1 MAYDLIQKDAVIAK
15 KKRNNRL
22 AKLKQSKLD
31 VRREQWLSQ
40 VKNKEL
46 KADSNERGTS
56 PTLFSLVTGESNK
69 LSVSSELGLKEVD
82 VEVSSI
88 HEIDLDSLMSSPV
101 GSSNLP
107 DSSCSCASSRCC
119 SVSVSENEEEDSCL
133 DDWETIAD
141 ALIAT
146 ENHHD
151 QKIDSP
157 PQSMKNSSLTDPKS
171 VNQNSHT
178 PLKEKESKKLVSG
191 ARGKSQAWRLDDASR
206 PQSLPNLVK
215 QNYQKLRSSRRAT
228 ATWARQNVEPQPS
241 SCPICYEDLDPT
253 DSSFLPCPCGFH
265 LCLFCHKRIIEGD
278 ARCPGCRKQ
287 YEHIKGDLGFKS
299 EVDLSRATYGN
310 LRTWIF

>member
-1 MAYDLIQKDAVIAK
+1 MIDQNVIAYPCFDLPG
-15 KKRNNRL
+15 NL
-22 AKLKQSKLD
+22 QVHLD
-31 VRREQWLSQ
+31 CDA

-46 KADSNERGTS
+46 KADSNGRGIS
-56 PTLFSLVTGESNK
+56 PTLFSLVSAEGNK
-69 LSVSSELGLKEVD
+69 LSENSELGTKEVD
-82 VEVSSI
+82 IEVSSI

-146 ENHHD
+146 DTGHD
-151 QKIDSP
+151 QKIVSP
-157 PQSMKNSSLTDPKS
+157 PQSVKNNGSTDPKS
-171 VNQNSHT
+171 VNQNSHV
-178 PLKEKESKKLVSG
+178 PLKEKESKKMVPG
-191 ARGKSQAWRLDDASR
+191 VRGKPQAWRLGDVSR

-215 QNYQKLRSSRRAT
+215 QNYQKMRSSRRAT

-265 LCLFCHKRIIEGD
+265 LCLFCHKKIMEGD

-287 YEHIKGDLGFKS
+287 YEHVEGDLGFRA
-299 EVDLSRATYGN
+299 EVDLNKASYGN

>member
-1 MAYDLIQKDAVIAK
+1 MSGYSA
-15 KKRNNRL
+15 
-22 AKLKQSKLD
+22 
-31 VRREQWLSQ
+31 
-40 VKNKEL
+40 VKNKEQ
-46 KADSNERGTS
+46 KADSNGRSIS
-56 PTLFSLVTGESNK
+56 PTLFSLVTGEDNK
-69 LSVSSELGLKEVD
+69 LSGSSELGLKEVD
-82 VEVSSI
+82 IEVSSI
-88 HEIDLDSLMSSPV
+88 NEIDLDSFMSSPV

-119 SVSVSENEEEDSCL
+119 SASVSENEEDSCI

-141 ALIAT
+141 ALIGT
-146 ENHHD
+146 EKHHD
-151 QKIDSP
+151 QKFDSP
-157 PQSMKNSSLTDPKS
+157 PQSLKKNSTIDPKS

-178 PLKEKESKKLVSG
+178 PFIEKEGKKLVSG
-191 ARGKSQAWRLDDASR
+191 ARGKSQAWRFDDASR

-215 QNYQKLRSSRRAT
+215 QNYQKLRCSRRAT
-228 ATWARQNVEPQPS
+228 ATWARQIVEPQPS

-287 YEHIKGDLGFKS
+287 YEHIEGDLGFKS
-299 EVDLSRATYGN
+299 EVDLSRASYGS

>member
-1 MAYDLIQKDAVIAK
+1 MSGYYA
-15 KKRNNRL
+15 
-22 AKLKQSKLD
+22 
-31 VRREQWLSQ
+31 
-40 VKNKEL
+40 VKNKEQR
-46 KADSNERGTS
+46 ADSDGQSIS
-56 PTLFSLVTGESNK
+56 PTLFSLVTSEDNK
-69 LSVSSELGLKEVD
+69 LSESSELGSKEVD
-82 VEVSSI
+82 IEVSSI
-88 HEIDLDSLMSSPV
+88 HEIDLDSFMSSPV

-119 SVSVSENEEEDSCL
+119 SVSVSENEEDSCL

-141 ALIAT
+141 ALFAT
-146 ENHHD
+146 EKHHD
-151 QKIDSP
+151 QKIVSP
-157 PQSMKNSSLTDPKS
+157 PQSMKNNSSIDPKS
-171 VNQNSHT
+171 VNQNSYT
-178 PLKEKESKKLVSG
+178 PLKEKEGKKLVSG

-228 ATWARQNVEPQPS
+228 ATWARQIVEPQPS

-287 YEHIKGDLGFKS
+287 YEQIKGELGFNS
-299 EVDLSRATYGN
+299 EVDLSRARYGS